1 MKNAWPPKSETRN
14 PKFEANPKS
23 KSRDVQ
29 YQHDWEVS
37 RGACVSS
44 KSNLFRISIF
54 GFRAEGVL
62 DLTRYAN
69 GSPLGLSRGAVGD
82 ARLTFM
88 HTENAQGL
96 LAAIF

>member
-1 MKNAWPPKSETRN
+1 MRGPQNLKPEIRNSKQIRN
-14 PKFEANPKS
+14 PNQETCNISTIGRF
-23 KSRDVQ
+23 
-29 YQHDWEVS
+29 
-37 RGACVSS
+37 RGALAFPRNRICFG
-44 KSNLFRISIF
+44 FRVSIF

-62 DLTRYAN
+62 VLTRYAN

>member
-1 MKNAWPPKSETRN
+1 
-14 PKFEANPKS
+14 
-23 KSRDVQ
+23 
-29 YQHDWEVS
+29 
-37 RGACVSS
+37 
-44 KSNLFRISIF
+44 LFRISIF